1 MSINFVSTAV
11 LTSADGIHK
20 EQRILESESPK
31 GGLAVRN
38 RDEEKLKAR
47 EGTNLTLY
55 EQLQQNKED
64 KDVDWESQLRE
75 SRMPKALDDEEV
87 AFLEEQDAKRTRAL
101 RQHEKQELDDVAEFR
116 AARIAFEANSNTTTT
131 TGNSTSSSSS
141 SSSSSLSSL
150 TSSSTNTI
158 TAVSSMPRVTL
169 KRKRRQPIA
178 ENSKDPTSS
187 TATTNGVPKRTKSN
201 DETGSN
207 SSLAMIANYASS
219 SDDDE

>member
-116 AARIAFEANSNTTTT
+116 AARIAFEASSNTTTT
-131 TGNSTSSSSS
+131 TGNSTSSSAS

-158 TAVSSMPRVTL
+158 TAVSSLPRVTL

>member
-1 MSINFVSTAV
+1 MSINFVSTTV

-116 AARIAFEANSNTTTT
+116 AARIAFEASSNTNTT
-131 TGNSTSSSSS
+131 TGNCTSSSSS

-150 TSSSTNTI
+150 TSSSTKAI

-187 TATTNGVPKRTKSN
+187 TATTNGVTKRTKSN
-201 DETGSN
+201 DEAGSN

>member
-116 AARIAFEANSNTTTT
+116 AARIAFEASSNTTTT
-131 TGNSTSSSSS
+131 TGNSTSSS

-158 TAVSSMPRVTL
+158 AAVSSMPRVTL

>member
-116 AARIAFEANSNTTTT
+116 AARIAFEANSNTNTT

-141 SSSSSLSSL
+141 SSSLSSL
-150 TSSSTNTI
+150 TSSLTNTN

-187 TATTNGVPKRTKSN
+187 TATTNGVPKRTKSR
-201 DETGSN
+201 
-207 SSLAMIANYASS
+207 LMKQVRILL
-219 SDDDE
+219 

>member
-116 AARIAFEANSNTTTT
+116 AARIAFEASSNTNTT

-141 SSSSSLSSL
+141 LTSSL
-150 TSSSTNTI
+150 TNTN

>member
-116 AARIAFEANSNTTTT
+116 AARIAFEASSNTNTT
-131 TGNSTSSSSS
+131 TGNSTSSS

>member
-141 SSSSSLSSL
+141 SSSLSSL

-158 TAVSSMPRVTL
+158 AAVSSMPRVTL

>member
-131 TGNSTSSSSS
+131 TGNSTSSSAS

-150 TSSSTNTI
+150 TSSSTKSI

-178 ENSKDPTSS
+178 ENSKDLTSS

>member
-1 MSINFVSTAV
+1 MSINFVSTTV

-101 RQHEKQELDDVAEFR
+101 RQHEKQELDVMEGLKKIGQELAQETIFFPNPCELSVDC
-116 AARIAFEANSNTTTT
+116 
-131 TGNSTSSSSS
+131 SSIVYS
-141 SSSSSLSSL
+141 
-150 TSSSTNTI
+150 
-158 TAVSSMPRVTL
+158 VS
-169 KRKRRQPIA
+169 
-178 ENSKDPTSS
+178 
-187 TATTNGVPKRTKSN
+187 GCC
-201 DETGSN
+201 
-207 SSLAMIANYASS
+207 Y
-219 SDDDE
+219 

>member
-116 AARIAFEANSNTTTT
+116 AARIAFEANSNTNTT
-131 TGNSTSSSSS
+131 TGNSTSSS

-158 TAVSSMPRVTL
+158 AAVSSMPRVTL

>member
-116 AARIAFEANSNTTTT
+116 AARIAFEANSNTNTT

-141 SSSSSLSSL
+141 SSSSSLSTL

>member
-116 AARIAFEANSNTTTT
+116 AARIAFEASSNTTTT
-131 TGNSTSSSSS
+131 TGNSTSSSAS

-178 ENSKDPTSS
+178 ENSKDSTSS

>member
-141 SSSSSLSSL
+141 SSSLSSL
-150 TSSSTNTI
+150 TSSSTNTN

>member
-1 MSINFVSTAV
+1 PVHIIQTFFDHYVSLVISLIFRYRSQQTMSINFVSTAV

-116 AARIAFEANSNTTTT
+116 AARIAFEANSNTNTT
-131 TGNSTSSSSS
+131 TGNSTSSSA

-150 TSSSTNTI
+150 TSSSTKSI
-158 TAVSSMPRVTL
+158 TA
-169 KRKRRQPIA
+169 
-178 ENSKDPTSS
+178 
-187 TATTNGVPKRTKSN
+187 
-201 DETGSN
+201 
-207 SSLAMIANYASS
+207 
-219 SDDDE
+219 

>member
-141 SSSSSLSSL
+141 SSSLSSL

>member
-1 MSINFVSTAV
+1 MSINFVSTTV

-116 AARIAFEANSNTTTT
+116 AARIAFEASSNTNTT

-150 TSSSTNTI
+150 TSSSTKAI

-187 TATTNGVPKRTKSN
+187 TATTNGVTKRTKSN
-201 DETGSN
+201 DEAGSN

>member
-150 TSSSTNTI
+150 TSSLTNTN

-178 ENSKDPTSS
+178 ENSKDLTSS